1 MRGRSR
7 GETDITRRFGR
18 RILGSNPGGSTNTL
32 VSYNTKMKE
41 TQLKVLEE
49 VRAVSDALHA
59 AGFQASLVGGC
70 VRDLVLGREPK
81 DWDITTNATPEKIQ
95 ALFEDTFYEN
105 EYGTVGVVTKSEDP
119 RLKVIEVTPYRTEGK
134 YSNARHPDEVSFS
147 DTLSED
153 LKRRDFTIN
162 AIAYDSAKG
171 EFVDE
176 HGGREDLARKVIVTV
191 GNPHE
196 RFEEDALRMLRAVR
210 IAAELDFVID
220 AQTAEGIA
228 AQAAQ
233 LAKISRERVRDELI
247 RIVQSPRP
255 MQALYVAQKL
265 GILKYVIP
273 ELEEGI
279 GCAQNQAH
287 SFDVF
292 EHLMRSLQHA
302 ADKEWPLDV
311 RLAAMLHDV
320 GKPATRL
327 WSDEKKDWTFH
338 GHDVV
343 SARMTKKILNEL
355 KFPKETTHNVATL
368 VRTHMFFSD
377 PEVVTL
383 SAVRRVIA
391 RVGKEN
397 ISDLLNLR
405 VCDRIGTGRPKAH
418 PFRLRKYMSMV
429 DEAMRDPV
437 SVCMLNVD
445 GTKLIKLGEK
455 PGPRIG
461 WILHALLE
469 EVLDDPKKNTEEY
482 LEKKASELMK
492 IKDAELR
499 KLGEAGKDRREEE
512 DEAAIQKL
520 REKHHVS

>member
-1 MRGRSR
+1 MAYDPST
-7 GETDITRRFGR
+7 GE
-18 RILGSNPGGSTNTL
+18 L
-32 VSYNTKMKE
+32 VDE
-41 TQLKVLEE
+41 
-49 VRAVSDALHA
+49 H
-59 AGFQASLVGGC
+59 C
-70 VRDLVLGREPK
+70 
-81 DWDITTNATPEKIQ
+81 
-95 ALFEDTFYEN
+95 
-105 EYGTVGVVTKSEDP
+105 
-119 RLKVIEVTPYRTEGK
+119 GK
-134 YSNARHPDEVSFS
+134 
-147 DTLSED
+147 ED
-153 LKRRDFTIN
+153 LK
-162 AIAYDSAKG
+162 
-171 EFVDE
+171 
-176 HGGREDLARKVIVTV
+176 RKVIVTV
-191 GNPHE
+191 GDPHE

-210 IAAELDFVID
+210 ISAELDFAID
-220 AQTAEGIA
+220 ASAAAGIS

-233 LAKISRERVRDELI
+233 LGKISRERVRDELI
-247 RIVQSPRP
+247 RVVMSPRP

-265 GILKYVIP
+265 GLLKYVIP

-279 GCAQNQAH
+279 GCDQNQAH

-302 ADKEWPLDV
+302 ADKGWPLDV
-311 RLAAMLHDV
+311 RLAALLHDI
-320 GKPATRL
+320 GKPATRV
-327 WSDEKKDWTFH
+327 WSEEKKDWTFH

-343 SARMTKKILNEL
+343 SARMTKKILNDL
-355 KFPKETTHNVATL
+355 KFPKEMIAKVSTL

-397 ISDLLNLR
+397 INDLLNLR
-405 VCDRIGTGRPKAH
+405 VCDRIGTGRPKSH

-469 EVLDDPKKNTEEY
+469 EVLDEPQKNTEEY
-482 LEKKASELMK
+482 LEKKAAELMK
-492 IKDAELR
+492 IEDVELR

-512 DEAAIQKL
+512 DEAAIQQL
-520 REKHHVS
+520 RKKHHVS